1 MLVKRNTS
9 AGRAGIAP
17 VGRDER
23 REVSCEGKMTLRLT
37 QYVVMRRKRV
47 GPVSRDRVG
56 AQDTRKEDE
65 S

>member
-1 MLVKRNTS
+1 VRGEDDVE
-9 AGRAGIAP
+9 AH
-17 VGRDER
+17 
-23 REVSCEGKMTLRLT
+23 TLP